1 MSSNLHNWETAPYW
15 PWQKIGSLF
24 WRIKKRGSGTFLVV
38 EWLRLLALTAMILG
52 LSSDWGTKLQAMWH
66 SKKKKKFQEIQYG

>member
-24 WRIKKRGSGTFLVV
+24 WRIKKKGVENFPGGRVTKIPHSQCRGPWVKSLVR
-38 EWLRLLALTAMILG
+38 ELDPAC
-52 LSSDWGTKLQAMWH
+52 H
-66 SKKKKKFQEIQYG
+66 SEDPAQPNK